1 MPNRPNIL
9 LIFTDEQSADAMS
22 CAGNV
27 EISTPAMDRLAADGV
42 RFERAYCAAPS
53 CAPARNSLHTG
64 RMPHQVEFGENGK
77 IAKPEETLGRILAG
91 AGYDCNYAGNR
102 AFSLSEDPGICGYQP
117 LSPKGDAITAQRS
130 AEFLQERG
138 RGQNDNP
145 FFLVSSFINPHN
157 IYQWAR
163 DQDTYLGAVE
173 DRPIHECPILPANH
187 HMAPFT
193 PQCIKA
199 YLGGH
204 SPAYQAPQPIDDPNW
219 WRRYRNAYFRMIEMV
234 DAQIGIVLDSLRDS
248 GLYDDTLVLFISD
261 HGDCAGAHQWL
272 WKNVLYEEA
281 LKVPF
286 ILKPPSGSAA
296 GLSSAFVSTGLDIL
310 PTFCDYA
317 EADLPGGL
325 QGRSLR
331 PLVEGSKDA
340 EESWRK
346 QLVVVTDRHDYGMVG
361 RAAFEGN
368 TKYVIYEW
376 GRYREQLFDLE
387 ADPGEM
393 VNVASSARFTPDLV
407 RMRSFLR
414 DWCAETGDYFKSVP
428 KGENPAPY

>member
-22 CAGNV
+22 CTGNV
-27 EISTPAMDRLAADGV
+27 EISTPAMDSLAADSM

-64 RMPHQVEFGENGK
+64 RLPHQVEFDDDNR
-77 IAKPEETLGRILAG
+77 IAHPEQTLGRILSG
-91 AGYDCNYAGNR
+91 SGYDCFYAGNR
-102 AFSLSEDPGICGYQP
+102 AFALSEDPDVCGYQP
-117 LSPKGDAITAQRS
+117 LAPKGDDITAERS
-130 AEFLQERG
+130 AEFLRG
-138 RGQNDNP
+138 RNQNDNP

-163 DQDTYLGAVE
+163 DQDTYLGTVE
-173 DRPIHECPILPANH
+173 ERPIHDCPILPANH

-204 SPAYQAPQPIDDPNW
+204 TPAYPAHQPIDDPNW
-219 WRRYRNAYFRMIEMV
+219 WRRYRNAYFRMIEMA
-234 DAQIGIVLDSLRDS
+234 DAQIGIVLDALRDS
-248 GLYDDTLVLFISD
+248 GQYDDTLVLFISD

-286 ILKPPSGSAA
+286 ILKPPSGSEAA
-296 GLSSAFVSTGLDIL
+296 LSSAFVSTGLDIL

-317 EADLPGGL
+317 ETDLPDGL
-325 QGRSLR
+325 RGRSLR
-331 PLVEGSKDA
+331 PLVEGSREA

-346 QLVVVTDRHDYGMVG
+346 QLVVVTDRHDYGVVG
-361 RAAFEGN
+361 RAAFEDHM
-368 TKYVIYEW
+368 KYVIYEW
-376 GRYREQLFDLE
+376 GRYREQLFDLK

-393 VNVASSARFTPDLV
+393 VNLASSSRFTPDLV

-414 DWCAETGDYFKSVP
+414 EWCADTGDYFKQVP
-428 KGENPAPY
+428 KGTEPALY